1 MSSFRDLQNIY
12 EGAWTFGPNQGR
24 IFTGNQSQISLSQT
38 PGQLPGQGPG
48 KFNQYD
54 LNAGSSSNPIRFG
67 ENEEGEN
74 IPVKNIR
81 NTDILAKIEELK
93 AESDNEGMDYATMML
108 GRLGEYIK
116 SL

>member
-24 IFTGNQSQISLSQT
+24 FFTGNQSQISLSQT

-74 IPVKNIR
+74 IPAKQVLNI
-81 NTDILAKIEELK
+81 DILVKIDELK
-93 AESDNEGMDYATMML
+93 KESDDAGMDYATLML
-108 GRLGEYIK
+108 SKLGEYIK
-116 SL
+116 NL